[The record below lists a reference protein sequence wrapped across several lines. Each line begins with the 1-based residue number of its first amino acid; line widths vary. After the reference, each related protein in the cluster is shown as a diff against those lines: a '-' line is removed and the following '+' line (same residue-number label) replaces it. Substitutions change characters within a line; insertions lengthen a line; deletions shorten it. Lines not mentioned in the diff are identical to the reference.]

1 MSNLTRIKNNQI
13 VNSTIIASQK
23 IAAGTITGSLFS
35 SNVTVPGD
43 LLISGNLFVLGTSA
57 YTTIAS
63 TNTYVNDPLVVLN
76 NGFAGTNTYDEGVV
90 FNRGSLLN
98 QAFIWNEFNKEFRLI
113 GTTETGTTYGNVAV
127 SNFANLH
134 IGNLTVDYSITH
146 TGDFF
151 TNGFINTTGNISAA
165 TGLFGAINSTGLIN
179 TTGNLSASQVSV
191 ATINATGFINT
202 AGNVSAAI
210 GLFGA
215 INSTGLINTTG
226 NLSASTINAATVNT
240 SGNVLAAVFNGGALN
255 VSGNVAAST
264 VLAQLVTADD
274 ATFGNVVAGFVGNTG
289 TEFTGASINLSGN
302 VSASTVLAQLVTAD
316 DATVGNLAAGFVGN
330 AGTVYTG
337 ATINL
342 SGNVLGGLAQF
353 SAINSTPIGNA
364 TPSTGTFTTITAGAV
379 SSGFIGNTG
388 TEFTGASLNVSGNI
402 LANNIITSTITAA
415 TLATP
420 GNVIGGLAQFAA
432 INSTPIG
439 NATASTGAF
448 TTLSASQNFYANASI
463 ATTAQGIGAVVVPNG
478 GISVAGAAN
487 VAGALTIGGATQLN
501 STLGVGGITTFTNS
515 TNATAITNGA
525 VIIQGG
531 ASVLKD
537 LYVGGNLYAANI
549 VGVSA
554 NVITVE
560 DPLLFLKPS
569 YTFPYNYDIGV
580 YSSFTGTGL
589 TTAGNVLQHTAI
601 VRHQETNTWTFAS
614 NLAEPGAGHV
624 VFDNNTVYDPI
635 KAGNLT
641 LVNTTASTTTG
652 TGALIV
658 AGGAGIAGAVTAG
671 SFNTAGNVLASD
683 ISGASLNVSGNVS
696 ATELNTGTIKATG
709 LINTLGNV
717 SASVV
722 IAGQFNTTGN
732 LSASEVSTATL
743 NATGLINTL
752 GNVSASVVIAG
763 QFNTTGNLVASQVST
778 ATLNATGLINTLG
791 NISASRINADTLAAT
806 GTIWA
811 NSSTASTNTSTGA
824 LVLAGGL
831 GLAGNIFQGGAYLD
845 TSSSNYILAGTPTTV
860 DAFKNATTLNL
871 GATSGTATIGN
882 PTVVGTQTTQALYN
896 TVATTLNAFGAA
908 TTLNLGATSGTATI
922 GNPTVVGTQ
931 TTQALYNTTATTL
944 NFAGA
949 ATALVAGATTGLASI
964 RNAVINFP
972 NATSYVTDQTDINVL
987 NANVLS
993 ANVLGSANSITIGS
1007 TLGFT
1012 TVRHNLEAQGILFAE
1027 NIAEATSEGSG
1038 GLVAFG
1044 GAGIT
1049 GNLFV
1054 GNSAVFNNKRST
1066 GTFQIK
1072 SSTSGN
1078 VAFFANLSGGPT
1090 TTESVIIGGG
1100 NTIVQAGV
1108 TLKISSQTT
1117 MMMPVGPTSA
1127 RPSSLFGA
1135 GYDVAGMMRFNSTI
1149 NNLEFY
1155 DGTQWQVTGSAF
1167 TVISDRQFSGNTA
1180 GGFGNVDGTN
1190 TVFTIQSNATTSGS
1204 IVSINGVM
1212 QFPTLA
1218 YSVSGDQLTFTEP
1231 PAPGDVIDV
1240 RILTTTTT
1248 VGALT
1253 NGNGANQFVA
1263 DDDGSSIFTGPGGG
1277 SVERIFVDIGGNIN
1291 VLAGSKITYDQTPT
1305 QVVNTNLT
1313 LLDRFSAN
1321 AYTTAK
1327 YVISMKQGTGNV
1339 QAMEAL
1345 LTQSTVGTTAGTAYV
1360 TTYGIVN
1367 TGNTMGTLAA
1377 NVDVSG
1383 GWVVNMWLIPNAATA
1398 ISNVKVMTTYIV

>member
-1 MSNLTRIKNNQI
+1 
-13 VNSTIIASQK
+13 
-23 IAAGTITGSLFS
+23 
-35 SNVTVPGD
+35 
-43 LLISGNLFVLGTSA
+43 
-57 YTTIAS
+57 
-63 TNTYVNDPLVVLN
+63 
-76 NGFAGTNTYDEGVV
+76 
-90 FNRGSLLN
+90 
-98 QAFIWNEFNKEFRLI
+98 
-113 GTTETGTTYGNVAV
+113 
-127 SNFANLH
+127 
-134 IGNLTVDYSITH
+134 
-146 TGDFF
+146 
-151 TNGFINTTGNISAA
+151 
-165 TGLFGAINSTGLIN
+165 
-179 TTGNLSASQVSV
+179 
-191 ATINATGFINT
+191 
-202 AGNVSAAI
+202 
-210 GLFGA
+210 
-215 INSTGLINTTG
+215 
-226 NLSASTINAATVNT
+226 
-240 SGNVLAAVFNGGALN
+240 
-255 VSGNVAAST
+255 
-264 VLAQLVTADD
+264 
-274 ATFGNVVAGFVGNTG
+274 
-289 TEFTGASINLSGN
+289 
-302 VSASTVLAQLVTAD
+302 
-316 DATVGNLAAGFVGN
+316 
-330 AGTVYTG
+330 
-337 ATINL
+337 
-342 SGNVLGGLAQF
+342 
-353 SAINSTPIGNA
+353 
-364 TPSTGTFTTITAGAV
+364 
-379 SSGFIGNTG
+379 
-388 TEFTGASLNVSGNI
+388 
-402 LANNIITSTITAA
+402 
-415 TLATP
+415 
-420 GNVIGGLAQFAA
+420 
-432 INSTPIG
+432 
-439 NATASTGAF
+439 
-448 TTLSASQNFYANASI
+448 
-463 ATTAQGIGAVVVPNG
+463 
-478 GISVAGAAN
+478 
-487 VAGALTIGGATQLN
+487 
-501 STLGVGGITTFTNS
+501 
-515 TNATAITNGA
+515 
-525 VIIQGG
+525 
-531 ASVLKD
+531 
-537 LYVGGNLYAANI
+537 
-549 VGVSA
+549 
-554 NVITVE
+554 
-560 DPLLFLKPS
+560 
-569 YTFPYNYDIGV
+569 
-580 YSSFTGTGL
+580 
-589 TTAGNVLQHTAI
+589 
-601 VRHQETNTWTFAS
+601 
-614 NLAEPGAGHV
+614 V

-709 LINTLGNV
+709 LINTLGN
-717 SASVV
+717 
-722 IAGQFNTTGN
+722 
-732 LSASEVSTATL
+732 
-743 NATGLINTL
+743 
-752 GNVSASVVIAG
+752 
-763 QFNTTGNLVASQVST
+763 
-778 ATLNATGLINTLG
+778 
-791 NISASRINADTLAAT
+791 ISASRINADTLAAT

-871 GATSGTATIGN
+871 GADSGTLTIGN
-882 PTVVGTQTTQALYN
+882 PTVVGTQATQALYN

-972 NATSYVTDQTDINVL
+972 NATSYVTDQIDINIL
-987 NANVLS
+987 NANVLQ
-993 ANVLGSANSITIGS
+993 ANILGSANSITIGS

-1012 TVRHNLEAQGILFAE
+1012 TVRHNLEAQGLLFAE
-1027 NIAEATSEGSG
+1027 NPAEATSESSG
-1038 GLVAFG
+1038 GLIAFG
-1044 GAGIT
+1044 GAGIA

-1066 GTFQIK
+1066 GTFEIK

-1078 VAFFANLSGGPT
+1078 VAFFANLSGGT
-1090 TTESVIIGGG
+1090 ATTESVIIGGG

-1108 TLKISSQTT
+1108 TLKVNSRTT

-1127 RPSSLFGA
+1127 RPSSLFGS

-1155 DGTQWQVTGSAF
+1155 DGTDWQVTGSAF
-1167 TVISDRQFSGNTA
+1167 TVISDRQFSGNVA

-1248 VGALT
+1248 VGSLT
-1253 NGNGANQFVA
+1253 NGNGANQLVA
-1263 DDDGSSIFTGPGGG
+1263 DDDGVSIFTGPGGG
-1277 SVERIFVDIGGNIN
+1277 SVERLFVDIGGNIN
-1291 VLAGSKITYDQTPT
+1291 VLAGSKITYDQTPK
-1305 QVVNTNLT
+1305 QVTSTNLT
-1313 LLDRFSAN
+1313 LLDSFSAN

-1327 YVISMKQGTGNV
+1327 YIVSMKQGTGNV

-1383 GWVVNMWLIPNAATA
+1383 SWTVNMWLIPNNQTA

>member
-202 AGNVSAAI
+202 AGNVSAAT

-226 NLSASTINAATVNT
+226 NLSTAQLNAGQINTT
-240 SGNVLAAVFNGGALN
+240 GNVVATVFNGGAVN
-255 VSGNVAAST
+255 VSGNILAST

-274 ATFGNVVAGFVGNTG
+274 ATFGNVNAGFVGNTG
-289 TEFTGASINLSGN
+289 TEFTGSSINLSGN
-302 VSASTVLAQLVTAD
+302 VLASSIIASYLSAST
-316 DATVGNLAAGFVGN
+316 ATVGNIAAV
-330 AGTVYTG
+330 T
-337 ATINL
+337 
-342 SGNVLGGLAQF
+342 
-353 SAINSTPIGNA
+353 
-364 TPSTGTFTTITAGAV
+364 
-379 SSGFIGNTG
+379 IGNTG
-388 TEFTGASLNVSGNI
+388 AIVQGL
-402 LANNIITSTITAA
+402 TAQFD
-415 TLATP
+415 

-432 INSTPIG
+432 LNATPVG

-463 ATTAQGIGAVVVPNG
+463 ATTTQGTGAVVVPNG
-478 GISVAGAAN
+478 GISVGGAAN
-487 VAGALTIGGATQLN
+487 VAGTLTVGGATQLN
-501 STLGVGGITTFTNS
+501 NTLGVGGITTFTNS

-580 YSSFTGTGL
+580 YSAFTGTGL

-635 KAGNLT
+635 KAGNLE
-641 LVNTTASTTTG
+641 LVNTTAATTTG

-658 AGGAGIAGAVTAG
+658 AGGAGIGGTVVAAQLNST
-671 SFNTAGNVLASD
+671 GNVLAQVATFNSVQVN
-683 ISGASLNVSGNVS
+683 GTVGVTGNVIGGLAQFS
-696 ATELNTGTIKATG
+696 AINATPIGNATASTGA
-709 LINTLGNV
+709 
-717 SASVV
+717 
-722 IAGQFNTTGN
+722 FTT
-732 LSASEVSTATL
+732 LSAS
-743 NATGLINTL
+743 
-752 GNVSASVVIAG
+752 AG
-763 QFNTTGNLVASQVST
+763 
-778 ATLNATGLINTLG
+778 
-791 NISASRINADTLAAT
+791 
-806 GTIWA
+806 IWA
-811 NSSTASTNTSTGA
+811 NSTTASTNTTTGA

-860 DAFKNATTLNL
+860 DAFKAATDLEI
-871 GATSGTATIGN
+871 GATSGTLTINN
-882 PTVVGTQTTQALYN
+882 PTVVGTQSSQDLYN
-896 TVATTLNAFGAA
+896 
-908 TTLNLGATSGTATI
+908 I
-922 GNPTVVGTQ
+922 
-931 TTQALYNTTATTL
+931 TATTM

-949 ATALVAGATTGLASI
+949 ATTLVAGATSGLASI

-972 NATSYVTDQTDINVL
+972 NATSVVTDQTSLNLFNANVTTLNAGGAATTLTLGATTGIASIRNAVINFPNATSYLTDQTDINVL

-1012 TVRHNLEAQGILFAE
+1012 TVRHNLEAQGLLFAE
-1027 NIAEATSEGSG
+1027 NIAEATSESTG
-1038 GLVAFG
+1038 GLIAFG
-1044 GAGIT
+1044 GAGIA

-1291 VLAGSKITYDQTPT
+1291 VLAGSKITYDQTAT

-1327 YVISMKQGTGNV
+1327 YVISMKQDTGNV